1 MDSSANRRTSPRC
14 SFDRRK
20 KSRVSREDFATPP
33 VLRAKKISV
42 MNDGTAD
49 RGAGRKCER

>member
-49 RGAGRKCER
+49 RGAGCKCEC